1 MVPPNKTTL
10 LLVHGAWH
18 GPECF
23 DALIPPLKT
32 AGYFSAIKNDLK
44 LPSAQPNSTSSLQE
58 DINFL
63 RATVLHILDDS
74 DCVVV
79 MHSYGSVPAA
89 EALQGLSRSER
100 GASNTAVVKMVY
112 LTCNILKVGNTT
124 VNQLVDWI
132 EEMGLPSDAPFEATV

>member
-1 MVPPNKTTL
+1 MASPNKTTL

-23 DALIPPLKT
+23 DALIPPLQT
-32 AGYFSAIKNDLK
+32 AVFSAIKNDLK
-44 LPSAQPNSTSSLQE
+44 LPSAQLNSTSSLQE
-58 DINFL
+58 DIDFL
-63 RATVLHILDDS
+63 RAAVLHILDDS

-124 VNQLVDWI
+124 VGQLVDWI
-132 EEMGLPSDAPFEATV
+132 EEMGLPRDAPFEATV